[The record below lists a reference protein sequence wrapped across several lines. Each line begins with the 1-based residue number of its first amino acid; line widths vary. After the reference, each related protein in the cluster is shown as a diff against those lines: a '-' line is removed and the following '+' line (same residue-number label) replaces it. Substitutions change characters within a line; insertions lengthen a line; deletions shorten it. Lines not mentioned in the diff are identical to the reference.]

1 MRAAIQ
7 IVSRSYKSKTR
18 VNNERILDEG
28 LFSHQKRV
36 AQVRGPLPHSL
47 VSLVQHVR
55 LQNLRLAQ
63 LTKAKALSKLSLQ
76 KTDIFVN
83 LIYLGVLL

>member
-1 MRAAIQ
+1 MKGF
-7 IVSRSYKSKTR
+7 STSK
-18 VNNERILDEG
+18 G